1 MFAILVEN
9 QSCENKP
16 WDRIPRDSPWEE
28 EVPETRAAIV
38 LKGVEVG
45 VGTAE
50 VVELHELVGWGLDEK
65 GADHLSGEENI

>member
-1 MFAILVEN
+1 MFAILVQN
-9 QSCENKP
+9 QPCENKP
-16 WDRIPRDSPWEE
+16 WDRIPWDSPWEE

-50 VVELHELVGWGLDEK
+50 VVELHELVG
-65 GADHLSGEENI
+65 

>member
-16 WDRIPRDSPWEE
+16 WDRIPWDSPWEE

-50 VVELHELVGWGLDEK
+50 VVELHELVG
-65 GADHLSGEENI
+65 